1 MNVQVLS
8 DQVLLNHYL
17 SGDRSAI
24 SQLIERH
31 SRRVKD
37 YIHMMVKD
45 RDVADDIFQETFIKA
60 VRVIDEGRYT
70 DNGKFLSWILRI
82 AHNQVI
88 DHFRAQ
94 RQNKSVSES
103 EAGYDVLGTLKLA
116 ERTVEDAMVC
126 EQIERDVRALGRTAA
141 RRTARSGDDAL
152 FLGSEFQ
159 GYSRADQREYQHRAG
174 AHALCA
180 HQPAEND
187 QRKKS
192 DSELTLHNNPRP
204 AALYEQSKLMTGP
217 MEDID
222 KNEVSDN
229 GISEDEDLMMR
240 EVIQGDADLCY
251 LHHYLSEVFR
261 NGDNF

>member
-126 EQIERDVRALGRTAA
+126 EQIERDVRALVELLPAEQREVVMM
-141 RRTARSGDDAL
+141 RYFSGLSFKDI
-152 FLGSEFQ
+152 
-159 GYSRADQREYQHRAG
+159 ADQTNVSINT
-174 AHALCA
+174 ALG
-180 HQPAEND
+180 
-187 QRKKS
+187 RM
-192 DSELTLHNNPRP
+192 RY
-204 AALYEQSKLMTGP
+204 ALINLRRMIKE
-217 MEDID
+217 
-222 KNEVSDN
+222 KNL
-229 GISEDEDLMMR
+229 I
-240 EVIQGDADLCY
+240 
-251 LHHYLSEVFR
+251 LS
-261 NGDNF
+261 